1 MNNEYLKIPESVLN
15 KSNICATSKI
25 LYGYISLLCHQN
37 GYCYATNS
45 FLGKTLKVTP
55 RTITRLIR
63 EMKDA
68 NLITISYT
76 EDHVRRIYLV

>member
-1 MNNEYLKIPESVLN
+1 MNNEYLIIPESVLMN
-15 KSNICATSKI
+15 RNISSASKI

-37 GYCYATNS
+37 GFCYATNS

-63 EMKDA
+63 ELKDA
-68 NLITISYT
+68 NLVTISYT
-76 EDHVRRIYLV
+76 DTHVRRLYLV

>member
-1 MNNEYLKIPESVLN
+1 MSHDYLKIPESVLSS
-15 KSNICATSKI
+15 KKICATSKI

-55 RTITRLIR
+55 RTITRLVR
-63 EMKDA
+63 ELKDA

>member
-1 MNNEYLKIPESVLN
+1 MSNDYLKIPDFVLSS
-15 KSNICATSKI
+15 KKICATSKI

-55 RTITRLIR
+55 RTITRLVR
-63 EMKDA
+63 ELKDA

>member
-1 MNNEYLKIPESVLN
+1 MSNDYLKIPDFVLCN
-15 KSNICATSKI
+15 SNICATSKI

-45 FLGKTLKVTP
+45 FLGKTLKVTS

-63 EMKDA
+63 ELKDA
-68 NLITISYT
+68 KLITISYT
-76 EDHVRRIYLV
+76 DDHVRRIYLV